1 MIKLKDIL
9 NEVGEGT
16 AKPYEY
22 KWMSKIAGWDNQ
34 VAQFITDKGTGYE
47 VNIADFSE
55 YPDPRNQEQDLPA
68 INIDFLAKRFS
79 DQGWSTKIVTNEGDL
94 YRIMATIMLIVKDAI
109 ENRFDFDVQAI
120 VYEPSKKTGE
130 FGSNNKR
137 DTLYRR
143 FITRTFPG
151 AQVMRDPDN
160 ANIVIRIK

>member
-1 MIKLKDIL
+1 MIKLIDIL

-22 KWMSKIAGWDNQ
+22 KWLSQGSYDNQ
-34 VAQFITDKGTGYE
+34 VARFITDKGTEYE
-47 VNIADFSE
+47 VIIADFSE
-55 YPDPRNQEQDLPA
+55 YPDPRDQEQDLPA
-68 INIDFLAKRFS
+68 IAIDFLAKRPGEP
-79 DQGWSTKIVTNEGDL
+79 GWSTKTVTNEGDL
-94 YRIMATIMLIVKDAI
+94 YRIMTTIMIIVKDVMK
-109 ENRFDFDVQAI
+109 RFDFDVQAI

-151 AQVMRDPDN
+151 AHVMRDPNN
-160 ANIVIRIK
+160 ANIVIKIK

>member
-9 NEVGEGT
+9 NEIGEGS
-16 AKPYEY
+16 AKPFEY
-22 KWMSKIAGWDNQ
+22 KWISQGSYDNQ
-34 VAQFITDKGTGYE
+34 VARFITDKGTEYE

-55 YPDPRNQEQDLPA
+55 YPDPRDQEQDLPA
-68 INIDFLAKRFS
+68 INIDFLAKRPGEP
-79 DQGWSTKIVTNEGDL
+79 GWSTKTVTNEGDL
-94 YRIMATIMLIVKDAI
+94 YRIMATIMLIVKDVMK
-109 ENRFDFDVQAI
+109 RFDFDVQAI

-151 AQVMRDPDN
+151 AQVMRDPGN
-160 ANIVIRIK
+160 SNIVIKIK